1 MKNDPSVYGKQPV
14 DLWKTTRRFMKN
26 DLSVY
31 EKQPVALE
39 KKISLHEMRYKLALF
54 TSR

>member
-1 MKNDPSVYGKQPV
+1 MENDPSIYEKRPV
-14 DLWKTTRRFMKN
+14 DLWKTTRQFMKN
-26 DLSVY
+26 DPSIY
-31 EKQPVALE
+31 GKQPVALE